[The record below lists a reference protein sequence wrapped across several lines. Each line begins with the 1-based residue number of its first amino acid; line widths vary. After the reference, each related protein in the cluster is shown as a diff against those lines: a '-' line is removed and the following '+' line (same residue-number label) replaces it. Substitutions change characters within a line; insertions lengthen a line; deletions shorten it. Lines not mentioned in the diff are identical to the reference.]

1 MDMRLSV
8 YALALDPSRC
18 VVCFEVFGDV
28 EPVAVTTQRHALQ
41 RGFAVVR
48 GREGRALRLTEA
60 LAAKEAQRAIDA
72 ARGKP

>member
-8 YALALDPSRC
+8 YALALDQERC
-18 VVCFEVFGDV
+18 VVCFEVFGTV
-28 EPVAVTTQRHALQ
+28 EPVAVTTQRHALE

-48 GREGRALRLTEA
+48 GREGQALRLAEA
-60 LAAKEAQRAIDA
+60 LAAKEARRAVDA

>member
-8 YALALDPSRC
+8 YALALDPSLC
-18 VVCFEVFGDV
+18 VVCFEVFGTV
-28 EPVAVTTQRHALQ
+28 QPVAVTTQRHALQ

-48 GREGRALRLTEA
+48 GREDEALRLAEA
-60 LAAKEAQRAIDA
+60 LAAKEARRAVDA